1 MNFKEYLFNFLFLIF
16 SPFTYSMIE
25 RETNAI
31 VGTFDVEDYF
41 ESGITYCRID
51 EENIASR

>member
-1 MNFKEYLFNFLFLIF
+1 MFSFYFLFF

-25 RETNAI
+25 REKNAI

-41 ESGITYCRID
+41 ESGRTYCRID